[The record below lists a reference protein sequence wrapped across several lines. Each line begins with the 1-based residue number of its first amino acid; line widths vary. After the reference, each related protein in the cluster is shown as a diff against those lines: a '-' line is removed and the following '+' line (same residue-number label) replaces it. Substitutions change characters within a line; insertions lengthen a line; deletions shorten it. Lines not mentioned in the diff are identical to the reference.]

1 MVLFLYCIEING
13 FGSFPID
20 YMDSRDYTF
29 NEYLF
34 TVHKIKNYD
43 LQNTIEDIFN
53 DLIKNVKIQQL
64 YLFEFW
70 FGDNFLFLGIQFYS
84 DNISPLEMVEKIN
97 KVSDDLLKKLQASE
111 KIKLNIYYVVD
122 IYIDHN
128 LTYYIEDLLKNKIEK
143 KYENLTSYPLF
154 NLSSSPFILKISS
167 RYNIEYLN
175 YIKTGIKECFEKSFP
190 HSLDHIPVNCFSY
203 NFNRIFTLTD
213 KDWLN
218 KKFFSDLLRGLAQE
232 ISILYSNL
240 IHPLSR
246 LRQRLPEFDK
256 VIQTYE
262 QKTLEALKGYF
273 RDLYNVFFGRHNPW
287 IFFHRIDLD
296 ISQYLKKSKQTIKPI
311 PPYHPY
317 STDLI
322 DYFKLIN
329 DELPLL
335 EKELDKTLDKISTN
349 IFQKE
354 ERIKS
359 FTEKELIEK
368 LSSIK
373 QESEYQDLLAQI
385 LGDLGFLDVII
396 NCGRR
401 GHKEYGKDIVFSHR
415 NKFGHLEWSA
425 IVVKKG
431 KIQQKES
438 ESIHKYVE
446 EIIDQGTLALDIEYE
461 SEKGIEFPI
470 TRVFVATNEEIT
482 DPAKKVIIRKIKG
495 SVFFIERQTLLDLI

>member
-1 MVLFLYCIEING
+1 MVVFLYFIEING
-13 FGSFPID
+13 FGNFRID
-20 YMDSRDYTF
+20 YINST
-29 NEYLF
+29 EYKFTEYIF
-34 TVHKIKNYD
+34 TVHKIKNED
-43 LQNTIEDIFN
+43 LQNIIEDIFN
-53 DLIKNVKIQQL
+53 DVIKNVKIQQL

-70 FGDNFLFLGIQFYS
+70 FGDNFLFLGIQFHS
-84 DNISPLEMVEKIN
+84 DNISPLEMIDKIN
-97 KVSDDLLKKLQASE
+97 KASDDLLKKLQASE
-111 KIKLNIYYVVD
+111 KIKLNIYYVID
-122 IYIDHN
+122 IYLDHN
-128 LTYYIEDLLKNKIEK
+128 ITYYIEDLLKKEIEK
-143 KYENLTSYPLF
+143 KYEIIASYPLF
-154 NLSSSPFILKISS
+154 NLSYSPFTLKISS
-167 RYNIEYLN
+167 RYNIEYLT

-190 HSLDHIPVNCFSY
+190 HSLDHIPINCFSY
-203 NFNRIFTLTD
+203 VFNRIFTLTD

-218 KKFFSDLLRGLAQE
+218 EKFFSDLLRGLAQE

-256 VIQTYE
+256 VFKTYD
-262 QKTLEALKGYF
+262 QKTLEGLKAYF
-273 RDLYNVFFGRHNPW
+273 KDLYNVLFGRHNPW

-296 ISQYLKKSKQTIKPI
+296 ISQYLKKSKQPIKPI

-329 DELPLL
+329 NELPLL
-335 EKELDKTLDKISTN
+335 EKELDKTFDKISIL

-354 ERIKS
+354 DRIRS
-359 FTEKELIEK
+359 FTKKELFEK
-368 LSSIK
+368 LNSIK
-373 QESEYQDLLAQI
+373 KESEYQDLLAQI
-385 LGDLGFLDVII
+385 LKDLGFIDVII

-438 ESIHKYVE
+438 ESIHKYIE
-446 EIIDQGTLALDIEYE
+446 KIIDQGSLALDIEYE
-461 SEKGIEFPI
+461 DEKGVEFPI

-482 DPAKKVIIRKIKG
+482 DPAKKVILRKIKG
-495 SVFFIERQTLLDLI
+495 SVFFIERQTLLELI